1 LAEQRASSMAD
12 TFDAALEALR
22 RDDFYRAMSDA
33 EHRLQSDP
41 VAWAQYTD
49 ERDRWLNAELS

>member
-1 LAEQRASSMAD
+1 MAD